1 VKIIYHCYGGAHS
14 SVTAASIHLGLLP
27 ADHIPSR
34 EAFWKIPFYDRQEND
49 EHGHIF
55 FMGRDERGNEVY
67 FMARRS
73 RPVVLESVIKGLA
86 EIFNIPPGEYLLVNV
101 MQNVNWTMKLGGY
114 LSRRCGFIKIGRPIV
129 TLGTQ
134 AAYLQLVDLVRKV
147 KNITGGHGEENTV
160 FQREQVSPRRP
171 GWRDPCGTPDGVE
184 SAIRQRIMEPSVL
197 KFKEKQ

>member
-1 VKIIYHCYGGAHS
+1 MKVIYHCYGGAHS

-27 ADHIPSR
+27 ADHIPCR

-67 FMARRS
+67 FMARRG
-73 RPVVLESVIKGLA
+73 RPVVLESVINGLA
-86 EIFNIPPGEYLLVNV
+86 GVFDIPPGEYLLVNV

-114 LSRRCGFIKIGRPIV
+114 LSRRCGFIRIGRPIV

-134 AAYLQLVDLVRKV
+134 AAYFQLVDLVRKI
-147 KNITGGHGEENTV
+147 KIITGGCGEENTV
-160 FQREQVSPRRP
+160 FQREQVSSRRP
-171 GWRDPCGTPDGVE
+171 GRRDPYGTPAGVE
-184 SAIRQRIMEPSVL
+184 GAIRQRIVEPPVFE
-197 KFKEKQ
+197 FKKKQ